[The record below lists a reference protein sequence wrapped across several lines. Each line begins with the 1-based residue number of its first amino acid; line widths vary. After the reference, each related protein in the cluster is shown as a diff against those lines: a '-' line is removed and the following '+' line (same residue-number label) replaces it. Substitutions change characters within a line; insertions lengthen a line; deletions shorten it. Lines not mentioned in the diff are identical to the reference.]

1 MNLPS
6 EQPHSNLAA
15 RSNEQTEDL
24 FNSGTLG
31 ARAGGA
37 HMASAMRRT
46 SISMFIRMGQ
56 SLCNK

>member
-6 EQPHSNLAA
+6 EQPHPNLAA

-37 HMASAMRRT
+37 HGFGHEANVDIDIYSHGPVAV
-46 SISMFIRMGQ
+46 
-56 SLCNK
+56 